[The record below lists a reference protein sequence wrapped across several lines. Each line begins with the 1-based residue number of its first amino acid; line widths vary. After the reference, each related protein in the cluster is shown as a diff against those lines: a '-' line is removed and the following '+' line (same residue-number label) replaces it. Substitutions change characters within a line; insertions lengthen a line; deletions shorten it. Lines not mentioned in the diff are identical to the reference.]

1 MRITVF
7 GAAGNVGS
15 RVVDEALSRGH
26 HVTAVVRDRARF
38 DLLPA
43 AADARTGD
51 AGSVQDVV
59 ALSAGHDVVISA
71 TRPPPGRE
79 HDVVA
84 TTQTLLAGVAKT
96 GVRLVIVGGA
106 ASLTV
111 PDTEGARVL
120 DDPAL
125 VPAADRDIGLASV
138 EQLDA
143 LRADASVDWAYLSPA
158 ADMEPGERTG
168 RYRLGTDELLV
179 DANGNSRIS
188 LEDLAVALVD
198 EAEQPRHHRARF
210 TVSY

>member
-26 HVTAVVRDRARF
+26 HVTAVVRDPARVH
-38 DLLPA
+38 LLPA

-51 AGSVQDVV
+51 AGTVQDVV
-59 ALSAGHDVVISA
+59 ELSAGQDVVISA

-79 HDVVA
+79 HELVA
-84 TTQTLLAGVAKT
+84 TTETLLAGLAKT
-96 GVRLVIVGGA
+96 GVRLLIVGGA

-111 PDTEGARVL
+111 PGTEGAMVL

-125 VPAADRDIGLASV
+125 VPADHRDIALAGV
-138 EQLDA
+138 DQLDA
-143 LRADASVDWAYLSPA
+143 CRANTTVDWAYLSPA
-158 ADMEPGERTG
+158 ANVEPGERTG
-168 RYRLGTDELLV
+168 GYRVGTDDLLV
-179 DANGNSRIS
+179 DANGNSTIS
-188 LEDLAVALVD
+188 LEDLAVALLD

>member
-7 GAAGNVGS
+7 GAAGNIGS

-59 ALSAGHDVVISA
+59 ELSTGQDLVISA
-71 TRPPPGRE
+71 TGPPPGRE
-79 HDVVA
+79 HELVA
-84 TTQTLLAGVAKT
+84 TTQTLLAGLAKT
-96 GVRLVIVGGA
+96 GVRLLIVGGA

-111 PDTEGARVL
+111 PGTDGATVL
-120 DDPAL
+120 DDAAL
-125 VPAADRDIGLASV
+125 VPSDDRDLARAGV
-138 EQLDA
+138 DQLDA
-143 LRADASVDWAYLSPA
+143 CRADATVDWAYLSPA
-158 ADMEPGERTG
+158 AHVEPGERTG

-179 DANGNSRIS
+179 DADGNSTIT
-188 LEDLAVALVD
+188 LEDLAVALLV

-210 TVSY
+210 TVAY